1 MYLVSPQEMVIQH
14 ITELHQRA
22 AAERLAREARA
33 GRRPATRHRRSV
45 RGRLRLRPR
54 RPAGACPR
62 GRRRP

>member
-33 GRRPATRHRRSV
+33 GRRPATRRRSV
-45 RGRLRLRPR
+45 WRRLRVRQP
-54 RPAGACPR
+54 RPAGA
-62 GRRRP
+62 